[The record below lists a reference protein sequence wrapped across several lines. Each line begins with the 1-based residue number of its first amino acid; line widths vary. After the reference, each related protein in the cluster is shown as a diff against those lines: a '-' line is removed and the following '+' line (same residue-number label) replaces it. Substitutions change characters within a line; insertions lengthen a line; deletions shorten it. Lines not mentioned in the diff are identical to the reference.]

1 MIEAVIYHR
10 KKELCGYRISGH
22 AGFAQAG
29 EDIVCSAVSILAINT
44 VNAMEQLTSMPFRC
58 EADEKKGGY
67 LKVMFSEI
75 EKGIDQDAALL
86 LKAMVLGLEDLA
98 KEYKKYIRLNYKE
111 V

>member
-1 MIEAVIYHR
+1 MIKAIIYH
-10 KKELCGYRISGH
+10 KKNEICGYRISGH

-29 EDIVCSAVSILAINT
+29 EDIVCSAVSILTINT
-44 VNAMEQLTSMPFRC
+44 VNAIEQLTSTPFSC

-67 LKVMFSEI
+67 LKVIFQKEI
-75 EKGIDQDAALL
+75 DHDATLL